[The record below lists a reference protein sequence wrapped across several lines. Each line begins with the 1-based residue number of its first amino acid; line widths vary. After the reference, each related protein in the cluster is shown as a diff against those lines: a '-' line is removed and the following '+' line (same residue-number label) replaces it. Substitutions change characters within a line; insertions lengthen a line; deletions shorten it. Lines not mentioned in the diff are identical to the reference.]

1 MRYKKGVEN
10 MADALSRRADHA
22 KTAAATAA
30 ANQSTSTMPIP
41 LTTIPM
47 PTSQTYSL
55 TTTTTPSG
63 ASTSAT
69 TGERQTTPAEGDDT
83 NAACTSGEGHDWAT
97 SGEVQTPTTGIA
109 TAPEEEEETFC
120 GAGATMAKGGLRPSK
135 AECGEGNLSPSKPI
149 ARSAGDR
156 CATTSDEKTCMA
168 AAAATA
174 TAALHAMEVSTIQS
188 DLENKL
194 RAAYEEENA
203 FIEALPSK
211 ETYCICGIRYKGAQL
226 VIPPSLQRAVF
237 LEHHA
242 ANLAGHLGRDKTIA
256 AISSSCWWPT
266 LAADVS
272 KWCQECGE
280 CQKNKG
286 TNRAPAGLLRP
297 LPVPTHPWQAISM
310 DIMTDLPVTAE
321 GHDSIVV
328 FCCRLSK
335 MVHFV
340 PCCKSYGAPEF
351 ANLFVKHVFRAHGLP
366 SSIVSDRDPRWTSHF
381 WKTVFTLLGTQL
393 NMSTAFHP
401 QSDGQ
406 SERSF
411 RTLQQMLRS
420 FVSPRQDDW
429 VEHLPL
435 LEFAYNNSK
444 HASTEF
450 TPFSL
455 CYGRNPA
462 TPFSRALPSSNH
474 VPAADTFIASLQ
486 STMRAAKQAVHTAQ
500 AQMAAAAN
508 LQRSADV
515 PYKVGDV
522 VLLNNQNLSL
532 HVPCPKLSGLFS
544 GPFPVIEVDGVNV
557 TLQLPET
564 WQIHPVFHQSLIKP
578 YYGDVPDD
586 ALPGPTPNPDD
597 DPEVFEVEAI
607 RGRRLIG
614 KKGKKKVEY
623 FVKWKGYP
631 ESDNLW
637 QPAESMGESADLI
650 AAFESGTRR
659 RKVMK

>member
-1 MRYKKGVEN
+1 MTKGEPSSYKTECGGGN
-10 MADALSRRADHA
+10 SRR
-22 KTAAATAA
+22 
-30 ANQSTSTMPIP
+30 STGRPI
-41 LTTIPM
+41 
-47 PTSQTYSL
+47 
-55 TTTTTPSG
+55 
-63 ASTSAT
+63 
-69 TGERQTTPAEGDDT
+69 
-83 NAACTSGEGHDWAT
+83 
-97 SGEVQTPTTGIA
+97 V
-109 TAPEEEEETFC
+109 
-120 GAGATMAKGGLRPSK
+120 
-135 AECGEGNLSPSKPI
+135 
-149 ARSAGDR
+149 RSAGDR

-174 TAALHAMEVSTIQS
+174 TAALHAMEISTIQS

-194 RAAYEEENA
+194 RAAYEEEA
-203 FIEALPSK
+203 GFIEAFPSK
-211 ETYCICGIRYKGAQL
+211 ETYCISGVWYKGAQL
-226 VIPPSLQRAVF
+226 VIPPSLQHAVY

-272 KWCQECGE
+272 KWCQECTE

-321 GHDSIVV
+321 GHDAIVV

-411 RTLQQMLRS
+411 RTLQQMLRA

-429 VEHLPL
+429 AEHLPL

-444 HASTEF
+444 QASTGF
-450 TPFSL
+450 IPFEM
-455 CYGRNPA
+455 CYGRKPA
-462 TPFSRALPSSNH
+462 TPFTRALPVSNH
-474 VPAADTFIASLQ
+474 VPAADAFIENLQ
-486 STMRAAKQAVHTAQ
+486 STMRLAKQAVHTAQ

-508 LQRSADV
+508 KHRSADV
-515 PYKVGDV
+515 PYEVGDV

-544 GPFPVIEVDGVNV
+544 GPFPVIAVDGVNV

-564 WQIHPVFHQSLIKP
+564 WQIHPEFHQSLVKP
-578 YYGDVPDD
+578 YYGAVPDD
-586 ALPGPTPNPDD
+586 ALPGPTPNVDD

-607 RGRRLIG
+607 RGRRLMG

-637 QPAESMGESADLI
+637 QPAESMVGSADLI

>member
-1 MRYKKGVEN
+1 M
-10 MADALSRRADHA
+10 
-22 KTAAATAA
+22 T
-30 ANQSTSTMPIP
+30 
-41 LTTIPM
+41 
-47 PTSQTYSL
+47 
-55 TTTTTPSG
+55 
-63 ASTSAT
+63 
-69 TGERQTTPAEGDDT
+69 
-83 NAACTSGEGHDWAT
+83 
-97 SGEVQTPTTGIA
+97 
-109 TAPEEEEETFC
+109 
-120 GAGATMAKGGLRPSK
+120 KGGLGPSR
-135 AECGEGNLSPSKPI
+135 AECGEDYLITPTGGPI
-149 ARSAGDR
+149 VRSAGDR

-174 TAALHAMEVSTIQS
+174 TAALHAMEISTIQS

-194 RAAYEEENA
+194 RAAYEEEAA

-211 ETYCICGIRYKGAQL
+211 DTYCICGIWYKGAQL
-226 VIPPSLQRAVF
+226 VIPPSLQHAVY

-272 KWCQECGE
+272 KWCQECTE

-321 GHDSIVV
+321 GHDAIVV

-411 RTLQQMLRS
+411 RTLQQMLRA

-429 VEHLPL
+429 AEHLPL

-444 HASTEF
+444 QASTGF
-450 TPFSL
+450 IPFEM
-455 CYGRNPA
+455 CYGRKPA
-462 TPFSRALPSSNH
+462 TPFTRALPVSNH
-474 VPAADTFIASLQ
+474 VPAADAFIENLQ
-486 STMRAAKQAVHTAQ
+486 STMRLAKQAVHTAQ

-508 LQRSADV
+508 KHRSADV
-515 PYKVGDV
+515 PYEVGDV

-544 GPFPVIEVDGVNV
+544 GPFPVTAVDGVNV

-564 WQIHPVFHQSLIKP
+564 WQIHPEFHQSLVKP
-578 YYGDVPDD
+578 YYGAVPDD
-586 ALPGPTPNPDD
+586 ALPGPTPNVDD

-607 RGRRLIG
+607 RGRRLMG

-637 QPAESMGESADLI
+637 QPAESMVGSADLI

>member
-1 MRYKKGVEN
+1 MTKGEPSSYKTECGGGN
-10 MADALSRRADHA
+10 SRR
-22 KTAAATAA
+22 
-30 ANQSTSTMPIP
+30 STGR
-41 LTTIPM
+41 
-47 PTSQTYSL
+47 PT
-55 TTTTTPSG
+55 
-63 ASTSAT
+63 
-69 TGERQTTPAEGDDT
+69 
-83 NAACTSGEGHDWAT
+83 
-97 SGEVQTPTTGIA
+97 V
-109 TAPEEEEETFC
+109 
-120 GAGATMAKGGLRPSK
+120 
-135 AECGEGNLSPSKPI
+135 
-149 ARSAGDR
+149 RSAGDR
-156 CATTSDEKTCMA
+156 CATSSDDATCVA
-168 AAAATA
+168 ELAAATA
-174 TAALHAMEVSTIQS
+174 TAALHAMEISTIQS

-194 RAAYEEENA
+194 RAAYEEGAA

-211 ETYCICGIRYKGAQL
+211 DTYCICGVWYKGAQL
-226 VIPPSLQRAVF
+226 VIPPSLQHTVY

-272 KWCQECGE
+272 KWCQECTE

-321 GHDSIVV
+321 GHDAIVV

-366 SSIVSDRDPRWTSHF
+366 SSIVSYRDPRWTSHF

-411 RTLQQMLRS
+411 RTLQQMLRA

-429 VEHLPL
+429 AEHLPL

-444 HASTEF
+444 QASTGF
-450 TPFSL
+450 IPFEM
-455 CYGRNPA
+455 CYGRKPA
-462 TPFSRALPSSNH
+462 TPFTRALPVSNH
-474 VPAADTFIASLQ
+474 VPAADAFIENLQ
-486 STMRAAKQAVHTAQ
+486 STMRLAKQAVHTAQ

-508 LQRSADV
+508 QHRSADI
-515 PYKVGDV
+515 PYEVGDV

-544 GPFPVIEVDGVNV
+544 GPFPVTAVDGVNV

-564 WQIHPVFHQSLIKP
+564 WQIHPEFHQSLVKP
-578 YYGDVPDD
+578 YYGAVPDD
-586 ALPGPTPNPDD
+586 ALLGPTPNVDD

-607 RGRRLIG
+607 RGRRLMG

-637 QPAESMGESADLI
+637 QPAESMVGSADLI

>member
-1 MRYKKGVEN
+1 
-10 MADALSRRADHA
+10 
-22 KTAAATAA
+22 
-30 ANQSTSTMPIP
+30 
-41 LTTIPM
+41 
-47 PTSQTYSL
+47 
-55 TTTTTPSG
+55 
-63 ASTSAT
+63 
-69 TGERQTTPAEGDDT
+69 
-83 NAACTSGEGHDWAT
+83 
-97 SGEVQTPTTGIA
+97 
-109 TAPEEEEETFC
+109 
-120 GAGATMAKGGLRPSK
+120 
-135 AECGEGNLSPSKPI
+135 
-149 ARSAGDR
+149 
-156 CATTSDEKTCMA
+156 
-168 AAAATA
+168 
-174 TAALHAMEVSTIQS
+174 
-188 DLENKL
+188 
-194 RAAYEEENA
+194 
-203 FIEALPSK
+203 
-211 ETYCICGIRYKGAQL
+211 
-226 VIPPSLQRAVF
+226 
-237 LEHHA
+237 
-242 ANLAGHLGRDKTIA
+242 
-256 AISSSCWWPT
+256 
-266 LAADVS
+266 
-272 KWCQECGE
+272 
-280 CQKNKG
+280 
-286 TNRAPAGLLRP
+286 
-297 LPVPTHPWQAISM
+297 M

-321 GHDSIVV
+321 GHDAIVV

-411 RTLQQMLRS
+411 RTLQQMLRA

-429 VEHLPL
+429 AEHLPL

-444 HASTEF
+444 QASTGF
-450 TPFSL
+450 IPFEM
-455 CYGRNPA
+455 CYGRKPA
-462 TPFSRALPSSNH
+462 TPFTRALPVSNH
-474 VPAADTFIASLQ
+474 VPAADAFIENLQ
-486 STMRAAKQAVHTAQ
+486 STMRLAKQAVHTAQ

-508 LQRSADV
+508 KHRSADV
-515 PYKVGDV
+515 PYEVGDV

-544 GPFPVIEVDGVNV
+544 GPFPVIAVDGVNV

-564 WQIHPVFHQSLIKP
+564 WQIHPEFHQSLVKP
-578 YYGDVPDD
+578 YYGAVPDD
-586 ALPGPTPNPDD
+586 ALPGPTPNVDD

-607 RGRRLIG
+607 RGRRLMG

-637 QPAESMGESADLI
+637 QPAESMVGSADLI